1 MILLTA
7 QEPMERLFD
16 LDYQLLADS
25 MLMIIA
31 IFVLFLLLS
40 YFLFNPA
47 RKMLQ
52 DRKDKIK
59 NELDDAQS
67 NMEHAARLKEE
78 YEAKIRDIDKEAEE
92 ILSDARKRAL
102 ENENAIIAKA
112 KEEASRIMERTR
124 TEAQLEKQKM
134 ADEVKREMIGIAAMM
149 AGKAVA
155 ASMNAEIQDSL
166 VNETLKEIG
175 DHTWLSEWN
184 RHTERHCSKP
194 PWRQTRWMRFW
205 RR

>member
-16 LDYQLLADS
+16 LDWQLLADS
-25 MLMIIA
+25 VLMIIA

-52 DRKDKIK
+52 DRQTKIK
-59 NELDDAQS
+59 NELDDAQD
-67 NMEHAARLKEE
+67 NMEQAAQLKEE
-78 YEAKIRDIDKEAEE
+78 YEAKIRDIDKEAEV

-102 ENENAIIAKA
+102 ENENEIIAKA
-112 KEEASRIMERTR
+112 REEASRIMERAR

-134 ADEVKREMIGIAAMM
+134 ADEVKQEMISIAAVM
-149 AGKAVA
+149 ASKAVA

-166 VNETLKEIG
+166 VDETLKEIG
-175 DHTWLSEWN
+175 DNTWLS
-184 RHTERHCSKP
+184 
-194 PWRQTRWMRFW
+194 
-205 RR
+205 

>member
-7 QEPMERLFD
+7 QDSMERLFD
-16 LDYQLLADS
+16 LDWQLLADS
-25 MLMIIA
+25 VLMIIA

-52 DRKDKIK
+52 DRQNKIR

-67 NMEHAARLKEE
+67 NMEQAAKLKEE
-78 YEAKIRDIDKEAEE
+78 YEAKIRDINKEAEE

-102 ENENAIIAKA
+102 ENENEIVAKA
-112 KEEASRIMERTR
+112 REEASRIMERAR

-134 ADEVKREMIGIAAMM
+134 ADEVKQEMISIAAMM

-155 ASMNAEIQDSL
+155 ASINADIQDSL
-166 VNETLKEIG
+166 VDETLKEIG
-175 DHTWLSEWN
+175 DDTWLS
-184 RHTERHCSKP
+184 
-194 PWRQTRWMRFW
+194 
-205 RR
+205 

>member
-16 LDYQLLADS
+16 LDFQLLADS
-25 MLMIIA
+25 LLMIIA
-31 IFVLFLLLS
+31 IFVLFLALS

-52 DRKDKIK
+52 DRQNKIK
-59 NELDDAQS
+59 NELDDAKS
-67 NMEHAARLKEE
+67 NMEQAAGLK
-78 YEAKIRDIDKEAEE
+78 EE

-102 ENENAIIAKA
+102 ENENEIVAKA
-112 KEEASRIMERTR
+112 REEAARIMERAR

-149 AGKAVA
+149 AGKAVSV
-155 ASMNAEIQDSL
+155 SMNADIQDSL

-175 DHTWLSEWN
+175 DNTWLS
-184 RHTERHCSKP
+184 
-194 PWRQTRWMRFW
+194 
-205 RR
+205 

>member
-16 LDYQLLADS
+16 LDFQLLADAT
-25 MLMIIA
+25 LMIIA

-52 DRKDKIK
+52 DRQNKIR
-59 NELDDAQS
+59 NELDDAQN
-67 NMEHAARLKEE
+67 NMEQAARLKEE

-92 ILSDARKRAL
+92 ILSDARRRAL
-102 ENENAIIAKA
+102 ENENEIIANA
-112 KEEASRIMERTR
+112 REEASRIMERSR
-124 TEAQLEKQKM
+124 SEARLEKQKM
-134 ADEVKREMIGIAAMM
+134 ADEVKQEMIGIATMM

-155 ASMNAEIQDSL
+155 ASMNADIQDSL

-175 DHTWLSEWN
+175 DNTWLS
-184 RHTERHCSKP
+184 
-194 PWRQTRWMRFW
+194 
-205 RR
+205 

>member
-25 MLMIIA
+25 TLMIVA

-59 NELDDAQS
+59 SELDDAQS
-67 NMEHAARLKEE
+67 NMEQAARLKEE

-102 ENENAIIAKA
+102 ENESEIIAKA
-112 KEEASRIMERTR
+112 KEEASRITERAR
-124 TEAQLEKQKM
+124 TEAQLEKQKI

-149 AGKAVA
+149 ASKAVA

-166 VNETLKEIG
+166 VNATLKEIG
-175 DHTWLSEWN
+175 DHTWLS
-184 RHTERHCSKP
+184 
-194 PWRQTRWMRFW
+194 
-205 RR
+205 

>member
-1 MILLTA
+1 M
-7 QEPMERLFD
+7 
-16 LDYQLLADS
+16 
-25 MLMIIA
+25 
-31 IFVLFLLLS
+31 
-40 YFLFNPA
+40 
-47 RKMLQ
+47 
-52 DRKDKIK
+52 
-59 NELDDAQS
+59 
-67 NMEHAARLKEE
+67 
-78 YEAKIRDIDKEAEE
+78 
-92 ILSDARKRAL
+92 

-175 DHTWLSEWN
+175 DHTWLS
-184 RHTERHCSKP
+184 
-194 PWRQTRWMRFW
+194 
-205 RR
+205 

>member
-16 LDYQLLADS
+16 LDFQLLADAT
-25 MLMIIA
+25 LMIIA

-52 DRKDKIK
+52 DRQNKIR
-59 NELDDAQS
+59 NELDDAQN
-67 NMEHAARLKEE
+67 NMEQAARLKEE
-78 YEAKIRDIDKEAEE
+78 YEAKLRDINKEAEE
-92 ILSDARKRAL
+92 ILGDARRRAL
-102 ENENAIIAKA
+102 ENENEIIAGA
-112 KEEASRIMERTR
+112 REEASRIMERACS
-124 TEAQLEKQKM
+124 EARLEKQKM
-134 ADEVKREMIGIAAMM
+134 ADEVKREMIGIATMM

-155 ASMNAEIQDSL
+155 ASINADIQDSL

-175 DHTWLSEWN
+175 DNTWLS
-184 RHTERHCSKP
+184 
-194 PWRQTRWMRFW
+194 
-205 RR
+205 

>member
-52 DRKDKIK
+52 DRRDKIK
-59 NELDDAQS
+59 SELDDAQS
-67 NMEHAARLKEE
+67 NMEQAARLKEE
-78 YEAKIRDIDKEAEE
+78 YEAKIRDIDKEAEQ

-102 ENENAIIAKA
+102 ENENEIIAKA
-112 KEEASRIMERTR
+112 RNEASAIMERAR
-124 TEAQLEKQKM
+124 TEARLEKQKM
-134 ADEVKREMIGIAAMM
+134 ADEVKREMISIAAMM

-155 ASMNAEIQDSL
+155 GSMNVEIQDSL

-175 DHTWLSEWN
+175 DHTWLS
-184 RHTERHCSKP
+184 
-194 PWRQTRWMRFW
+194 
-205 RR
+205 

>member
-52 DRKDKIK
+52 DRKDKIRS
-59 NELDDAQS
+59 ELDDAQS
-67 NMEHAARLKEE
+67 NMEQAARLKEE

-102 ENENAIIAKA
+102 ENENEIIAKA
-112 KEEASRIMERTR
+112 RNEASAIMERAR
-124 TEAQLEKQKM
+124 TEARLEKQKM
-134 ADEVKREMIGIAAMM
+134 ADEVKREMISIAAMM

-155 ASMNAEIQDSL
+155 GSTNAHIQNSL

-175 DHTWLSEWN
+175 DHTWLS
-184 RHTERHCSKP
+184 
-194 PWRQTRWMRFW
+194 
-205 RR
+205 

>member
-112 KEEASRIMERTR
+112 KEEAARIMERTR

-175 DHTWLSEWN
+175 DHTWLS
-184 RHTERHCSKP
+184 
-194 PWRQTRWMRFW
+194 
-205 RR
+205 

>member
-7 QEPMERLFD
+7 QDSMERLFD
-16 LDYQLLADS
+16 LDWQLLADS
-25 MLMIIA
+25 VLMIIA

-52 DRKDKIK
+52 DRQTKIK

-67 NMEHAARLKEE
+67 NMEQAARLKEE
-78 YEAKIRDIDKEAEE
+78 YEAKIRNIDKEAEE

-102 ENENAIIAKA
+102 MNENEIVAKA
-112 KEEASRIMERTR
+112 KEEAARIMERAR
-124 TEAQLEKQKM
+124 TEARLEKQKM
-134 ADEVKREMIGIAAMM
+134 ADEVKQEMISIAAMM

-155 ASMNAEIQDSL
+155 ASMNADIQDSL
-166 VNETLKEIG
+166 VDETLKEIG
-175 DHTWLSEWN
+175 DDTWLS
-184 RHTERHCSKP
+184 
-194 PWRQTRWMRFW
+194 
-205 RR
+205 

>member
-16 LDYQLLADS
+16 LDFQLLADAS
-25 MLMIIA
+25 LMIIA
-31 IFVLFLLLS
+31 IFVLFLILS

-52 DRKDKIK
+52 DRQNKIR
-59 NELDDAQS
+59 NELDDAQN
-67 NMEHAARLKEE
+67 NMEQAAKLKEE

-92 ILSDARKRAL
+92 ILGDARRRAL
-102 ENENAIIAKA
+102 ENENEIIAGA
-112 KEEASRIMERTR
+112 REEASRIMERAR
-124 TEAQLEKQKM
+124 SEARLEKQKL
-134 ADEVKREMIGIAAMM
+134 ADEVKREMIGIATMM

-155 ASMNAEIQDSL
+155 ASMNADIQDNL

-175 DHTWLSEWN
+175 DNTWLS
-184 RHTERHCSKP
+184 
-194 PWRQTRWMRFW
+194 
-205 RR
+205 

>member
-16 LDYQLLADS
+16 LDFQLLADAS
-25 MLMIIA
+25 LMIIA
-31 IFVLFLLLS
+31 IFVLFLILS

-52 DRKDKIK
+52 DRQNKIR
-59 NELDDAQS
+59 NELDDAQN
-67 NMEHAARLKEE
+67 NMEQAARLKEE

-92 ILSDARKRAL
+92 ILSDARRRAL
-102 ENENAIIAKA
+102 ENENEIIANA
-112 KEEASRIMERTR
+112 REEASRIMERAR
-124 TEAQLEKQKM
+124 SEARLEKQKM
-134 ADEVKREMIGIAAMM
+134 ADEVKQEMISIAAMM

-155 ASMNAEIQDSL
+155 ASMNADIQDSL

-175 DHTWLSEWN
+175 DNTGLS
-184 RHTERHCSKP
+184 
-194 PWRQTRWMRFW
+194 
-205 RR
+205 

>member
-7 QEPMERLFD
+7 QDSMERLFD
-16 LDYQLLADS
+16 LDWQLLADS
-25 MLMIIA
+25 VLMIVA

-52 DRKDKIK
+52 DRQTKIK

-67 NMEHAARLKEE
+67 NMEQAAKLKEE

-92 ILSDARKRAL
+92 ILSDARRRAL
-102 ENENAIIAKA
+102 KNENEIIAKA
-112 KEEASRIMERTR
+112 KEEASQIMERAR

-134 ADEVKREMIGIAAMM
+134 ADEVKQEMISIAAMM

-155 ASMNAEIQDSL
+155 ASMSADIQDSL
-166 VNETLKEIG
+166 VDETLKEIG
-175 DHTWLSEWN
+175 DNTWLS
-184 RHTERHCSKP
+184 
-194 PWRQTRWMRFW
+194 
-205 RR
+205 

>member
-7 QEPMERLFD
+7 QDSMERLFD
-16 LDYQLLADS
+16 LDWQLLADS
-25 MLMIIA
+25 VLMIIA

-52 DRKDKIK
+52 DRQTKIK

-67 NMEHAARLKEE
+67 NMEQAARLKEE
-78 YEAKIRDIDKEAEE
+78 YEAKIRNIDKEAEE

-102 ENENAIIAKA
+102 MNENEIVAKA
-112 KEEASRIMERTR
+112 KEEAARIMERAR

-134 ADEVKREMIGIAAMM
+134 ADEVKQEMISIAAMM

-155 ASMNAEIQDSL
+155 ASMNADIQDSL
-166 VNETLKEIG
+166 VDETLKEIG
-175 DHTWLSEWN
+175 DDTWLS
-184 RHTERHCSKP
+184 
-194 PWRQTRWMRFW
+194 
-205 RR
+205 

>member
-1 MILLTA
+1 
-7 QEPMERLFD
+7 MERLFD
-16 LDYQLLADS
+16 LDWQLLADS
-25 MLMIIA
+25 VLMIIA

-52 DRKDKIK
+52 DRQTKIK

-67 NMEHAARLKEE
+67 NMEQAARLKEE
-78 YEAKIRDIDKEAEE
+78 YEAKIRNIDKEAEE

-102 ENENAIIAKA
+102 MNENEIVAKA
-112 KEEASRIMERTR
+112 KEEAARIMERAR

-134 ADEVKREMIGIAAMM
+134 ADEVKQEMISIAAMM

-155 ASMNAEIQDSL
+155 ASMNADIQDSL
-166 VNETLKEIG
+166 VDETLKEIG
-175 DHTWLSEWN
+175 DDTWLS
-184 RHTERHCSKP
+184 
-194 PWRQTRWMRFW
+194 
-205 RR
+205 